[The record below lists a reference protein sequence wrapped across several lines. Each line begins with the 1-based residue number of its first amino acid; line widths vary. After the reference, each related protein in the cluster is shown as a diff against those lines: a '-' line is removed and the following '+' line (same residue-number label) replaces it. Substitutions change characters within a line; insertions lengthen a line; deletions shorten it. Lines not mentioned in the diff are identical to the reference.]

1 MKSTVK
7 VLKRF
12 FVKIIY
18 FRGEDMVFTSKAL
31 L

>member
-12 FVKIIY
+12 SVKIH

-31 L
+31 V